1 MNKWKIYFWACLSI
15 LIFVSAFFLYT
26 GFDQGV
32 SLTYMQEGYADTNED
47 FSSLIKI
54 INETDLTKGQIRTSL
69 TSRKDFEL
77 LDFKSDTVS
86 LNRIT
91 MTFKND
97 KLNKIETEW

>member
-1 MNKWKIYFWACLSI
+1 MNTWKIYFWACLSI
-15 LIFVSAFFLYT
+15 LIFVTAFFLYT

-54 INETDLTKGQIRTSL
+54 INETDLTKGQIRASL

-77 LDFKSDTVS
+77 PDLKCDTIS

-91 MTFKND
+91 MMFKND
-97 KLNKIETEW
+97 KLNKIKTEW